1 MILNPKL
8 ALIAALVMAL
18 SLFTAPSYGAT
29 ETDSSTVSVQTAGEV
44 TVSVTTQGDAKAPAM
59 GGMVGSVHDRI
70 DRFKHELNDLRSGIQ
85 QLPEQLDRVQAS
97 FFDGG
102 ETLASLGGLLVL
114 MMALGLVC
122 EKLATLKLGPLRSKM
137 EQQQESRWYV
147 RLGYLVLGTLFSLTA
162 LVVFT
167 LPALLVPVIAFDSG
181 EPPRLLLVSV
191 LAIVVTIRGVGIVAR
206 AILAPWAKGIR
217 PLPLECVQARRIYVW
232 VLVFALIYALTVHGS
247 SLLLA
252 IGIQRELV
260 LAGMVFLVLLGTL
273 FIVAVMWVEREAIN
287 QMFAE
292 GLSSTASPMRQM
304 VAQSW
309 PVLATFWLL
318 LLWVI
323 WGFNRFID
331 NEVFV
336 SKISLLWWTTVF
348 FPVMDRLVYA
358 LLTRIVSLPVLQA
371 GSFPQRAPR
380 VVSVVLN
387 GFRLLLVAAGLIT
400 LSEIWGM
407 GSFDMMQ
414 SSGGQLILGR
424 VGDVLVIMLLAYIAW
439 EVVRTL
445 IEKHMPVEEEDA
457 DAAPEGEGGAGGA
470 TRTET
475 LLPLLRTFI
484 LSVLVVVVVLTLL
497 HSLGI
502 EIGPLVA
509 GAGVVGIA
517 VGFGA
522 QKLVQDVISG
532 IFFLLDDAFRRG
544 EYIETGG
551 LRGTV
556 EKISMR
562 SMRLRHHLGAVQT
575 IPYGEIATVKN
586 LSRDWI
592 TMKLELRLPYDT
604 DIEKV
609 RKIIKRVGQAMLED
623 EEMGPSFILPLKS
636 QGVMRVEESALIVR
650 MKFTSKPGEQWI
662 IRREA
667 FRRVRDALQAE
678 GITFAHREVRVS
690 LPHEDEADEHAA
702 QPASG
707 ETSSPPADTVNPPG
721 DTSTSPGE
729 PTSPAS
735 NTPSQRDKLVEQ
747 VTAAAT
753 TAVIAAELARQQKL
767 DGAEDGGADD
777 M

>member
-1 MILNPKL
+1 MNTLRRAL
-8 ALIAALVMAL
+8 AIGTLAIFGLLAISSHAAQETPANAPAAP
-18 SLFTAPSYGAT
+18 TAQEES
-29 ETDSSTVSVQTAGEV
+29 AG
-44 TVSVTTQGDAKAPAM
+44 GYAM
-59 GGMVGSVHDRI
+59 GGMVGSVQDRM
-70 DRFKHELNDLRSGIQ
+70 DRFAQELTDLRQGLQGLPQ
-85 QLPEQLDRVQAS
+85 QLAEAK
-97 FFDGG
+97 
-102 ETLASLGGLLVL
+102 ASLFNGEETATDLLGLLLL
-114 MMALGLVC
+114 MFALGAVC
-122 EKLATLKLGPLRSKM
+122 EKLATLRLDPLRRRM

-147 RLGYLVLGTLFSLTA
+147 RLGYLVLGSLFSLVA
-162 LVVFT
+162 LLVFT
-167 LPALLVPVIAFDSG
+167 LPALLVPVIAFDAG
-181 EPPRLLLVSV
+181 EPPRLLLVSLLAVVVTLRFVAV
-191 LAIVVTIRGVGIVAR
+191 LARV
-206 AILAPWAKGIR
+206 ILAPWARGIR
-217 PLPLECVQARRIYVW
+217 PLPLECEQARCFYRW
-232 VLVFALIYALTVHGS
+232 TLAFALVYALMVHGS
-247 SLLLA
+247 EMLLA
-252 IGIQRELV
+252 LGLQRELV
-260 LAGMVFLVLLGTL
+260 LAAVVVCGLLLTL
-273 FIVAVMWVEREAIN
+273 FVVAVIWLERRAIN

-292 GLSSTASPMRQM
+292 GLSEASSASPIRQM

-309 PVLATFWLL
+309 PFLATAWIL
-318 LLWVI
+318 LLWGI
-323 WGFNRFID
+323 WAFNRFID
-331 NEVFV
+331 NDLLAGKV
-336 SKISLLWWTTVF
+336 SLAWWATLL
-348 FPVMDRLVYA
+348 FPALDRLVYA
-358 LLTRIVSLPVLQA
+358 LLSRIAALPVLQV

-380 VVSVVLN
+380 VVSIILN
-387 GFRLLLVAAGLIT
+387 GFRVLLAAGALIA
-400 LSEIWGM
+400 LSEAWGM

-414 SSGGQLILGR
+414 SRGGQQVLGR
-424 VGDVLVIMLLAYIAW
+424 LGDVLVILLLAYVVW

-445 IEKHMPVEEEDA
+445 IEQHMPETQEDA

-475 LLPLLRTFI
+475 LLPLLRSFI
-484 LSVLVVVVVLTLL
+484 LVVLVVVVVLTLL

-502 EIGPLVA
+502 EIGPLIA

-609 RKIIKRVGQAMLED
+609 RKTIKKVGQEMLED

-667 FRRVRDALQAE
+667 FRRVRDALQQQ
-678 GITFAHREVRVS
+678 GITFAHREVRVR
-690 LPHEDEADEHAA
+690 LPEELEHGHPAEPAA
-702 QPASG
+702 AVAG
-707 ETSSPPADTVNPPG
+707 G
-721 DTSTSPGE
+721 
-729 PTSPAS
+729 
-735 NTPSQRDKLVEQ
+735 PSATAVGGPDPQREKLVEQ
-747 VTAAAT
+747 ATAAAT

-767 DGAEDGGADD
+767 DGAEEGDGEE

>member
-1 MILNPKL
+1 MMTSPMRMLLLGCLLAVPLLNPLYAATEADESLTQERIEETAVPTSPPAMKGMVVSVNHRVDRFVEEFGDLKL
-8 ALIAALVMAL
+8 AL
-18 SLFTAPSYGAT
+18 
-29 ETDSSTVSVQTAGEV
+29 
-44 TVSVTTQGDAKAPAM
+44 
-59 GGMVGSVHDRI
+59 H
-70 DRFKHELNDLRSGIQ
+70 
-85 QLPEQLDRVQAS
+85 QLPSQYHQMVNTLLSD
-97 FFDGG
+97 G
-102 ETLASLGGLLVL
+102 ETASGLLMMLVL
-114 MMALGLVC
+114 MLAVGIGV
-122 EKLATLKLGPLRSKM
+122 EKLLAFKFAPLTRKM
-137 EQQQESRWYV
+137 EAQQESRWYI
-147 RLGYLVLGTLFSLTA
+147 RLQYMFLGILFRFASLLAFA
-162 LVVFT
+162 LSALAV
-167 LPALLVPVIAFDSG
+167 PAIIYDSG
-181 EPPRLLLVSV
+181 APPRLLLVSV
-191 LAIVVTIRGVGIVAR
+191 LTVVVAVRVMTIVAG

-217 PLPLECVQARRIYVW
+217 PLPLECPQARRLYYW
-232 VLVFALIYALTVHGS
+232 VLLITIIYSVTSHGS
-247 SLLLA
+247 GLWVALGL
-252 IGIQRELV
+252 QHELV
-260 LAGMVFLVLLGTL
+260 LASVVLGGLIMALT
-273 FIVAVMWVEREAIN
+273 IVLMMWAERLSIN

-292 GLSSTASPMRQM
+292 GLSPNISPARQM
-304 VAQSW
+304 LAQSW
-309 PVLATFWLL
+309 PVLATAWIL
-318 LLWVI
+318 LLWGI
-323 WGFNRFID
+323 WGFNVFIE
-331 NEVFV
+331 NTAVVE
-336 SKISLLWWTTVF
+336 KISLAWWVTIL
-348 FPVMDRLVYA
+348 FPVLDRLVYA
-358 LLTRIVSLPVLQA
+358 LLSRVVSLPMLQA
-371 GSFPQRAPR
+371 GRFPQRAPR
-380 VVSVVLN
+380 VVAILLN
-387 GFRLLLVAAGLIT
+387 GFRLILVAATLIT
-400 LSEIWGM
+400 LSEAWGM
-407 GSFDMMQ
+407 GSFQMMK
-414 SSGGQLILGR
+414 SDGGQMVLDRL
-424 VGDVLVIMLLAYIAW
+424 GDVLVILLLAYVVW

-445 IEKHMPVEEEDA
+445 IEQRMPEEDEDA

-475 LLPLLRTFI
+475 LLPLLRSFI
-484 LSVLVVVVVLTLL
+484 FAILVVVVVLTIL

-502 EIGPLVA
+502 QIGPLVA

-609 RKIIKRVGQAMLED
+609 RKIIKKVGQEMLTD

-667 FRRVRDALQAE
+667 YRRVRDALQAA
-678 GITFAHREVRVS
+678 GITFAHREVRVR
-690 LPHEDEADEHAA
+690 LPEELEHEHEDSAMNSQAA
-702 QPASG
+702 ANSASGSDSVSPDSAPQKSSAASG
-707 ETSSPPADTVNPPG
+707 EQQGSAD
-721 DTSTSPGE
+721 E
-729 PTSPAS
+729 QAS
-735 NTPSQRDKLVEQ
+735 RREKLVEQ

-753 TAVIAAELARQQKL
+753 TAVIASELARQQKL
-767 DGAEDGGADD
+767 DGAEDGGDE